1 MPVDYKNGWIFAL
14 FFNQPCPIKTKQ
26 FLKTIGKQKESH
38 SKEIWYKEKTAPTL
52 QSPMSGHYI
61 FSEYNMIRTLQEYE
75 TPYPDVRSTLAWQ
88 QLRLQ
93 ALQPLR

>member
-38 SKEIWYKEKTAPTL
+38 SKEIWYKEKN
-52 QSPMSGHYI
+52 SPDTTISNVGALHI
-61 FSEYNMIRTLQEYE
+61 FRI
-75 TPYPDVRSTLAWQ
+75 
-88 QLRLQ
+88 
-93 ALQPLR
+93 